1 MKNESERKE
10 SLKIVIEQINTLL
23 DKHKIVETLVEKQ
36 DAPKQK
42 IIKNLV
48 NKQNINKLERLL
60 ANLHPA
66 DIADILESLPIEARL
81 IVWDLV
87 KVESDGDILVEVSD
101 AVAADTVNVED
112 VFEPTA
118 LKPVIAPVEELID
131 APAGKEPADTEYVIV
146 SPSGSVAPA
155 SKVPLLPLS

>member
-48 NKQNINKLERLL
+48 NKQNINKLERF
-60 ANLHPA
+60 
-66 DIADILESLPIEARL
+66 ARQ
-81 IVWDLV
+81 
-87 KVESDGDILVEVSD
+87 
-101 AVAADTVNVED
+101 
-112 VFEPTA
+112 PT
-118 LKPVIAPVEELID
+118 
-131 APAGKEPADTEYVIV
+131 
-146 SPSGSVAPA
+146 PSRYSRHT
-155 SKVPLLPLS
+155 

>member
-10 SLKIVIEQINTLL
+10 SLSIVIEQINNLL
-23 DKHKIVETLVEKQ
+23 EKHEIVETLIEKQ

-66 DIADILESLPIEARL
+66 DIADILESLPIEGRL

-101 AVAADTVNVED
+101 AVRQTLIADMDSTELLAAAEYLDTDEIADIAQDLPED
-112 VFEPTA
+112 V
-118 LKPVIAPVEELID
+118 LQD
-131 APAGKEPADTEYVIV
+131 
-146 SPSGSVAPA
+146 
-155 SKVPLLPLS
+155 LLESLDYNIIFK

>member
-10 SLKIVIEQINTLL
+10 SLSIVIEQINNLL
-23 DKHKIVETLVEKQ
+23 EKHKIVENLVEKQ

-66 DIADILESLPIEARL
+66 DIADILESLPIEAKINCL
-81 IVWDLV
+81 
-87 KVESDGDILVEVSD
+87 
-101 AVAADTVNVED
+101 
-112 VFEPTA
+112 
-118 LKPVIAPVEELID
+118 
-131 APAGKEPADTEYVIV
+131 
-146 SPSGSVAPA
+146 GS
-155 SKVPLLPLS
+155 S

>member
-10 SLKIVIEQINTLL
+10 SLSIVIEQINNLL
-23 DKHKIVETLVEKQ
+23 VKHEIVETLIEKQ

-66 DIADILESLPIEARL
+66 DIADILESLPIEGRL

-101 AVAADTVNVED
+101 AVRQTLIADMDSTELLAAAEYLD
-112 VFEPTA
+112 
-118 LKPVIAPVEELID
+118 LSLIH
-131 APAGKEPADTEYVIV
+131 I
-146 SPSGSVAPA
+146 
-155 SKVPLLPLS
+155 